1 MRIRIIQF
9 EDWVDGGYIITWA
22 KEKGHELRYTKLFNC
37 EELPND
43 IDSDALIVLGG
54 PQDPNTT
61 VEECPYYDTSKI
73 RPLIKKYADDN
84 RIVFGTCLGAQLIG
98 EALGAKY
105 SHSPNKEVGI
115 TKGVLTKEGR
125 KDKNLSHF
133 PDVTDIAGWHN
144 DMPGLTK
151 EAKVLMYSE
160 GCPRQ
165 IIKYSKLVYG
175 FQTHMEFDRDS
186 LIKGVKASEEELKT
200 LKGPYIQS
208 AEEIL
213 SFDTAYMNNLLGTFL
228 DKLVSDY
235 LK

>member
-9 EDWVDGGYIITWA
+9 EDWVDGGYLKTWA
-22 KEKGHELRYTKLFNC
+22 KEKGHELRYTKLFNY

-61 VEECPYYDTSKI
+61 VEQCPYYDTNKI
-73 RPLIKKYADDN
+73 RPFIKKYIDAN
-84 RIVFGTCLGAQLIG
+84 KIVFGTCLGAQLIG
-98 EALGAKY
+98 EALGAIF
-105 SHSPNKEVGI
+105 SHSPNKEIGF
-115 TKGVLTKEGR
+115 TKGILTKEGR
-125 KDKNLSHF
+125 EDKYLSHF

-151 EAKVLMYSE
+151 DAVVLMYSE

-165 IIKYSKLVYG
+165 IIRYSKFVYG
-175 FQTHMEFDRDS
+175 FQTHMEFDHHS
-186 LIKGVKASEEELKT
+186 LVNAIEACKEELEQ
-200 LKGPYIQS
+200 LKGPYIQN
-208 AEEIL
+208 EKEIL
-213 SFDTAYMNNLLGTFL
+213 SFDTREMNNLLCTFL
-228 DKLVSDY
+228 DNLFNDY

>member
-1 MRIRIIQF
+1 M
-9 EDWVDGGYIITWA
+9 VSVSNG
-22 KEKGHELRYTKLFNC
+22 KE
-37 EELPND
+37 
-43 IDSDALIVLGG
+43 
-54 PQDPNTT
+54 
-61 VEECPYYDTSKI
+61 
-73 RPLIKKYADDN
+73 
-84 RIVFGTCLGAQLIG
+84 
-98 EALGAKY
+98 
-105 SHSPNKEVGI
+105 
-115 TKGVLTKEGR
+115 
-125 KDKNLSHF
+125 DKNLAHF
-133 PDVTDIAGWHN
+133 PSVPDIAGWHN

-151 EAKVLMYSE
+151 DAKVLMYSE

-175 FQTHMEFDRDS
+175 FQTHMEFDHDS
-186 LIKGVKASEEELKT
+186 LIKGLKASEEELKT

>member
-9 EDWVDGGYIITWA
+9 VDWVDGGYIITWA
-22 KEKGHELRYTKLFNC
+22 KEKGHELRYTRLFNY
-37 EELPND
+37 EELPSD
-43 IDSDALIVLGG
+43 IDSDALIILGG
-54 PQDPNTT
+54 PQNPGTT

-73 RPLIKKYADDN
+73 RPFIKKYIDAN
-84 RIVFGTCLGAQLIG
+84 KIVFGTCLGAQLIG

-105 SHSPNKEVGI
+105 SHSPNKEVGF
-115 TKGVLTKEGR
+115 TKGILTKDGKE
-125 KDKNLSHF
+125 DKYLSNF
-133 PDVTDIAGWHN
+133 PNVTDVAGWHN

-175 FQTHMEFDRDS
+175 FQTHMEFDHDS
-186 LIKGVKASEEELKT
+186 LLKALKASADELKE
-200 LKGPYIQS
+200 LKGPYIQKE
-208 AEEIL
+208 EEIL
-213 SFDTAYMNNLLGTFL
+213 SFDTKEMNNLLCTFL
-228 DKLVSDY
+228 DNLFNDY